1 MQNNLFQWG
10 SDVWLSLDQWGI
22 LVGLITGLV
31 NLLAIL
37 IAFFKRDSLRRWFI
51 RNRFPNVGELSL
63 DSSLDGLIFT
73 ISHCEVPLWMIRNNQ
88 PKAIGLIASS
98 ASLANAKII
107 KDEAEKSGVQV
118 LPICEV
124 FNADN
129 PVETMNNTQQLISTM
144 RSNNLLQLGVDI
156 TGGKVPMSMGAFM
169 AAEEAQVT
177 TLYVSTDY
185 NQALKKPDVRSSNII
200 TVSRPV

>member
-1 MQNNLFQWG
+1 MNRTTIPLKLVKNLAQTNFPSLRLLF
-10 SDVWLSLDQWGI
+10 SDSL
-22 LVGLITGLV
+22 LV

-37 IAFFKRDSLRRWFI
+37 IAFFKRDSLRRWFV

-156 TGGKVPMSMGAFM
+156 T
-169 AAEEAQVT
+169 
-177 TLYVSTDY
+177 
-185 NQALKKPDVRSSNII
+185 
-200 TVSRPV
+200 VSRPV